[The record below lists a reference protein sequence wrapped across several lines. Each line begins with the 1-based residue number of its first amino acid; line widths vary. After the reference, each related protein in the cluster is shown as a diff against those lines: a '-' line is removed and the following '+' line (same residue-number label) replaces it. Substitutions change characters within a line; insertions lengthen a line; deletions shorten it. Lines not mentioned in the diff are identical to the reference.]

1 MLPLVTRTY
10 KQRKSNKLN
19 RVQKP
24 SLRTSNVPAQ
34 GERTPPMSMIPQ
46 TLHAGRQ
53 VVARFVMVLMF
64 GLLGMAFTTVR
75 GAGAHMAMSSGEG
88 GILPV
93 FVRLISA
100 YTC

>member
-10 KQRKSNKLN
+10 KHRKSKKLN
-19 RVQKP
+19 RIQKP
-24 SLRTSNVPAQ
+24 SLRTSNAPVQ
-34 GERTPPMSMIPQ
+34 GERTPPMSMLPQ

-53 VVARFVMVLMF
+53 AAARFVMVLMF

-88 GILPV
+88 GILPELV
-93 FVRLISA
+93 CLISA
-100 YTC
+100 CIC